1 MKKLLKF
8 IFLSVFIFTAAIQSS
23 SAMVLQYDNQTI
35 EYTGSIFSL
44 MINGNNIT
52 DLPMPPII
60 FNDRALVPLRE
71 VFEAMDADVNY
82 DSAKKEI
89 SVDYG
94 GNTLKLTIGSSQAF
108 LNNSELIIPDG
119 VTPKLIAK
127 AGESA
132 KTMVPVRFISESV
145 GMKVDFDENNGVI
158 MITSPKASPDASP
171 NITPDS
177 SPDTSPGTS
186 PDTQPAAA
194 ESNGPKKISA
204 LDTIETYIDGED
216 TVLEIS
222 SSDGFGE
229 FTTEKQ
235 TQPTRI
241 IVHAD
246 GVAARSAMLSCEIN
260 KGYIKLL
267 RIAYADK
274 GSTIVLD
281 TEQNIGEYEVS
292 VNDKIMSIR
301 IKPYIPPEPTT
312 APETTADPEQS
323 GSPAVFQTGE
333 KIIVID
339 PGHGGSDPG
348 TSGSL
353 NGVVYE
359 EKNINLTVSRKVVDI
374 LRSSGY
380 NVQMT
385 REGDTYPTL
394 EERSA
399 FANSLNA
406 ALFVSIHSNSYEQ
419 SSANGTEVYYS
430 ENNNGAAYGITSEQ
444 AAAYVLNS
452 FLAQAEM
459 RNRGVKS
466 ANHVVTRTS
475 NMPAILVELGF
486 LTNESDI
493 SKLTDENFQN
503 AVAQGIA
510 DGIIKCVNLINIP
523 QR

>member
-1 MKKLLKF
+1 MKKLITL
-8 IFLSVFIFTAAIQSS
+8 IFLSALIFTITITQSF
-23 SAMVLQYDNQTI
+23 AMTLQYDNKTT
-35 EYTGSIFSL
+35 EYTGSIYSL
-44 MINGNNIT
+44 MINGKTLT

-71 VFEAMDADVNY
+71 VFEAMGAAVNY
-82 DSAKKEI
+82 DSAKKEV

-94 GNTLKLTIGSSQAF
+94 GNNLKLTIESSQAF
-108 LNNSELIIPDG
+108 LNNTEITIPDG

-127 AGESA
+127 KDESA

-145 GMKVDFDENNGVI
+145 GMKVDFDEKEGI
-158 MITSPKASPDASP
+158 ISITSSTDE
-171 NITPDS
+171 N
-177 SPDTSPGTS
+177 
-186 PDTQPAAA
+186 TQPPNEPLSTPNA
-194 ESNGPKKISA
+194 PQKISA
-204 LDTIETYIDGED
+204 LDTIETYTEGED
-216 TVLEIS
+216 TVLSIS

-229 FTTEKQ
+229 YTTEKQ
-235 TQPTRI
+235 TEPTRI
-241 IVHAD
+241 IIHAN

-260 KGYIKLL
+260 KGCIKFL

-281 TEQNIGEYEVS
+281 TEKNIGDYEVT
-292 VNDKIMSIR
+292 VNDKIMSVR
-301 IKPYIPPEPTT
+301 IKPYVEPQETARPEITPV
-312 APETTADPEQS
+312 PEQI
-323 GSPAVFQTGE
+323 PAVSGE

-353 NGVVYE
+353 NGKVYE
-359 EKNINLTVSRKVVDI
+359 EKDINLAVSHKVADI
-374 LRSSGY
+374 LRNNGY

-399 FANSLNA
+399 LANSINA
-406 ALFVSIHSNSYEQ
+406 ALFVSIHSNSYTQ

-430 ENNNGAAYGITSEQ
+430 EQNNGGAYGITSEQ
-444 AAAYVLNS
+444 VANYVLNS
-452 FLAQAEM
+452 FLSQAQM

-486 LTNESDI
+486 LTNESDMA
-493 SKLTDENFQN
+493 KLADENFQN

-510 DGIIKCVNLINIP
+510 DGIMQSVNLINIS
-523 QR
+523 Q